1 MPLEAQTVKKLPAVQ
16 ETRVQSLGQED
27 PLEEAGA
34 PLQDS
39 CLENP
44 MGRGAW
50 RDTVH
55 GVSKSRTGLRD
66 TFTENSDFN
75 ISSLGA
81 GRTQFSPQQR
91 SSRYVFKNLCLFI
104 YLAALGQFQHAGSSL
119 YLSLCCT
126 GSLAEVRM
134 GSVVVAMSLVAP
146 RQVGSLS
153 TPPRD
158 QTRAPG
164 INRQILNP
172 WTTGSPI

>member
-1 MPLEAQTVKKLPAVQ
+1 MPLEAQRVKKLPAVQ
-16 ETRVQSLGQED
+16 ETRVQSLGRED

-44 MGRGAW
+44 MGRRAW

-81 GRTQFSPQQR
+81 GGTQFSPQRR

-126 GSLAEVRM
+126 GTLAEAWM

-153 TPPRD
+153 PHPK
-158 QTRAPG
+158 G
-164 INRQILNP
+164 SNP
-172 WTTGSPI
+172 SPLHQ